1 MILVTTHTNADF
13 DSLACMAAARL
24 LYPGAVCA
32 FSGAAE
38 SLVRRFVKEN
48 ETALPA
54 HLSPKN
60 IDLSEVERLV
70 CVDVSS
76 GERIGA
82 FAALLDCDPPVP
94 LDVYDHHPG
103 ACDLPAEREVLE
115 EAGACISVMIPLLD
129 EAGVEPSP
137 FEATLFLLAIYEDT
151 GFLSFPT
158 TREAD
163 FQAVL
168 RCLDWGGDLARVG
181 RVLKRGLTEEQMGYL
196 ARALETLESVPVGGV
211 RVHLCS
217 ITADRY
223 IPDLSLLVHEIV
235 SMEGLECLFFL
246 AWMEGRVHVIARSRS
261 PHVDVS
267 SVLEVFGGGG
277 HPSAASA
284 VLKGR
289 TLDEAKG
296 LLFDEILSGRRVG
309 MKAADIMN
317 RSFQRIGNGATVVEA
332 FRTMNRSRVNALP
345 VFDGEELMGVV
356 TRQEIDSAVQHGLR
370 DSLVTDF
377 VASEPPLLPSDTP
390 VEEVRRRM
398 LESNWRIVLF
408 GGRDGRVEGL
418 LSRMNLFKVL
428 YRRDELDLSARAGG
442 SPSAKEVEHLL
453 RKAFSEKEVERLK
466 RVGTIAEGLDQRC
479 LLVGGAV
486 RDVLLQ
492 RKVRDVD
499 FVVEGDAP
507 ALAAAWA
514 EEAGGY
520 VRVHREFGTAVWV
533 GPDGTRWDFATARA
547 EYYETPA
554 ALPTVKHAALYQD
567 LYRRDF
573 TINALGL
580 NVEPGHFGELLDLF
594 GGYRDINAGR
604 IRVLHGLSFVE
615 DPTRAFRAV
624 RFAVQLG
631 FKLPPETVNLIAS
644 TLRQKVFDRLSP
656 KRVLAEVKL
665 ILSGPNGVEGLRLM
679 EKYGLLEVFNPS
691 LKLTPKMMNTLYR
704 VRKAVDFFETQFPG
718 EHINKSA
725 LYLMALTTRF
735 SNEDLESFRERYP
748 FSQETRALLKKFRS
762 VAWRAGR
769 AMAGEAEGRAG
780 RLYRVMKGE
789 RPATAVFLLARATGN
804 EAAAAVT
811 DYLSRSRFVKLEI
824 SGDDLLK
831 AEIPPSP
838 AIARGLEEALVA
850 KIDGLVSTK
859 EEELAV
865 ALETARS
872 FGKGDSK

>member
-38 SLVRRFVKEN
+38 SLVRRFVEEN
-48 ETALPA
+48 EAALPPI
-54 HLSPKN
+54 LSPKN
-60 IDLSEVERLV
+60 VELSEVERLV

-76 GERIGA
+76 SERIGP
-82 FAALLDCDPPVP
+82 FASLLQGENPVP
-94 LDVYDHHPG
+94 VDVYDHHPG
-103 ACDLPAEREVLE
+103 AGDMSADREVVE
-115 EAGACISVMIPLLD
+115 EAGACISVMIPLL
-129 EAGVEPSP
+129 EAEGIEPDS
-137 FEATLFLLAIYEDT
+137 FEATLFVLAVYEDT

-163 FQAVL
+163 FKGVL
-168 RCLDWGGDLARVG
+168 KCLEWGGDLGTVS

-196 ARALETLESVPVGGV
+196 AGALETMESVPVGGV
-211 RVHLCS
+211 RVHICS
-217 ITADRY
+217 IGADHY

-246 AWMEGRVHVIARSRS
+246 AWMEGRTHVIARSRS

-267 SVLEVFGGGG
+267 AVLKVFGGGG

-284 VLKGR
+284 VLKER
-289 TLDEAKG
+289 TLDEARLLLINEIVGGRNVG
-296 LLFDEILSGRRVG
+296 L
-309 MKAADIMN
+309 KARDVMN
-317 RSFQRIGNGATVVEA
+317 RSFQRIRHEATVGEA
-332 FRTMNRSRVNALP
+332 FSLMNRSRVNALP
-345 VFDGEELMGVV
+345 VFDGEKLTGVV
-356 TRQEIDSAVQHGLR
+356 TRQEIDAAVQHGLR

-377 VASEPPLLPSDTP
+377 VASEPPLLPMDTP
-390 VEEVRRRM
+390 IEDVRRRM

-408 GGRDGRVEGL
+408 KGRDGRVEGL

-428 YRRDELDLSARAGG
+428 YRRDYSDLSAKVGG
-442 SPSAKEVEHLL
+442 DPSPKEVQHLL
-453 RKAFSEKEVERLK
+453 RKAFPPEEIEDFK
-466 RVGTIAEGLDQRC
+466 RIGSIAADMNQRC

-486 RDVLLQ
+486 RDLLLQ

-499 FVVEGDAP
+499 FVVEGDAA
-507 ALAAAWA
+507 ALAKAWS
-514 EEAGGY
+514 EEAGGH
-520 VRVHREFGTAVWV
+520 VREHREFGTAVWIA
-533 GPDGTRWDFATARA
+533 PEDRRWDFATARA

-573 TINALGL
+573 TINAIGL
-580 NVEPGHFGELLDLF
+580 DVGPEHFGELLDLF

-631 FKLPPETVNLIAS
+631 FKLPSETVNLIAS

-656 KRVLAEVKL
+656 KRVLAEVML

-679 EKYGLLEVFNPS
+679 EKYGLLDVFHPS
-691 LKLTPKMMNTLYR
+691 LKLTPKVMDSLYR

-718 EHINKSA
+718 EPLNKSVV
-725 LYLMALTTRF
+725 YLMALTSGFT
-735 SNEDLESFRERYP
+735 NDALESFRDRYP
-748 FSQETRALLKKFRS
+748 FSQETRALLKRFRS
-762 VAWRAGR
+762 VAWRAVR
-769 AMAGEAEGRAG
+769 ALTGGIEGRAG

-789 RPATAVFLLARATGN
+789 RPAMAVFLLARVNGN
-804 EAAAAVT
+804 EAVAAVT
-811 DYLSRSRFVKLEI
+811 DYLTRSRFARLEI
-824 SGDDLLK
+824 TGDDLLD
-831 AEIPPSP
+831 AGIPPSR
-838 AIARGLEEALVA
+838 AIAAGLGEALVA
-850 KIDGLVSTK
+850 KINGGVSTR
-859 EEELAV
+859 EEDLAV
-865 ALETARS
+865 ALKTARK
-872 FGKGDSK
+872 FAKEGTK